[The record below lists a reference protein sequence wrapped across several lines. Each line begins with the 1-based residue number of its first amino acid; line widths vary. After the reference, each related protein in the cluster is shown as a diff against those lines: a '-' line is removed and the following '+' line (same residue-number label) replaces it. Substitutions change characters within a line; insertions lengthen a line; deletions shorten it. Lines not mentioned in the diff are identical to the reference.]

1 MKQIEILALVDDDDT
16 FVFITQ
22 RIIEQTNHVKEIKV
36 FNNGL
41 DALNYLKNNL
51 KNDYQLPEV
60 IFLDLSM
67 PIMDGWQF
75 LDEFTSLSLKTDK
88 TEKILIYICSS
99 SISPHDITKA
109 KEISSV
115 TDFIIKPVTKDK
127 LAEIVMSL

>member
-51 KNDYQLPEV
+51 NNDYQLPEV

-88 TEKILIYICSS
+88 TEKILIYILVLLRRCFG
-99 SISPHDITKA
+99 A
-109 KEISSV
+109 
-115 TDFIIKPVTKDK
+115 FILLPSLLKILIIIRKFF
-127 LAEIVMSL
+127 IV

>member
-1 MKQIEILALVDDDDT
+1 
-16 FVFITQ
+16 
-22 RIIEQTNHVKEIKV
+22 
-36 FNNGL
+36 
-41 DALNYLKNNL
+41 LN
-51 KNDYQLPEV
+51 NDYQLPEV

>member
-51 KNDYQLPEV
+51 NNNYQLPEV

-75 LDEFTSLSLKTDK
+75 LDEFTSLKTEK

-127 LAEIVMSL
+127 LAEIVMAL